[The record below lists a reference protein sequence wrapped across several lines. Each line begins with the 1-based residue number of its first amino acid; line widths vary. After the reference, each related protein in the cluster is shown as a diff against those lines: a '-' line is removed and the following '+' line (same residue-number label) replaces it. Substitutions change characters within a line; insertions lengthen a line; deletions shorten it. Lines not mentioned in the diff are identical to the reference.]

1 MATFGLRRTVD
12 DGVEPG
18 HEVKEFIA
26 RNFNVDGGLV
36 LKPATAEVLT
46 LVRSTQSIRASVNLT
61 LHKVVLSV
69 SMIEALNRD
78 DLVKDIHSLACIK
91 TTCQLSIF
99 LGFSGSGDL
108 QDGKIHESWINWL
121 W

>member
-26 RNFNVDGGLV
+26 RNFNIDCGLV
-36 LKPATAEVLT
+36 LKPSTAEVVT
-46 LVRSTQSIRASVNLT
+46 LVRSTQSVRASMNLT

-78 DLVKDIHSLACIK
+78 DLVKDIHSLDLH
-91 TTCQLSIF
+91 QDNLSAQHF
-99 LGFSGSGDL
+99 LGVFWKREL
-108 QDGKIHESWINWL
+108 ARRENT
-121 W
+121 